1 LRPTIPPEDGIV
13 VTDVGWN
20 KNGLAQQFPI
30 FKPMTHL
37 TPSGLATM
45 GFGPAAAIGAKIGAP
60 DKKVVTLIGDGAMS
74 SVMGILKTAKEQN
87 TQALWLVM
95 NNGAFGTIY
104 GLQNLA
110 YKRNIGTKFVCKS
123 TNQDYSPDFAA
134 VARACGIE
142 GVRVEKPEELKPA
155 LERALNCNGPILLDV
170 IMDRDV
176 AVPTDGYWDIL
187 DIYKY

>member
-1 LRPTIPPEDGIV
+1 
-13 VTDVGWN
+13 
-20 KNGLAQQFPI
+20 
-30 FKPMTHL
+30 
-37 TPSGLATM
+37 
-45 GFGPAAAIGAKIGAP
+45 
-60 DKKVVTLIGDGAMS
+60 
-74 SVMGILKTAKEQN
+74 MGILKTAKEQN

-170 IMDRDV
+170 IMDGMSRFLQTGTGIFSIFTSISSV
-176 AVPTDGYWDIL
+176 KTLIQSVNCQAH
-187 DIYKY
+187 